1 MALNNIHKHFV
12 DGTDN
17 ERVFNMKNV
26 KMYVFG
32 LIMCI
37 ELVIMGTV
45 AMLAIFWLDM
55 IDNFIFRISIPI
67 IGILLIT
74 MATEL
79 LFRIYMNSQVLNI
92 KTQNELKDN
101 NMSQEDLISLEMASN
116 RNEGFWVAISQY
128 FWVTC
133 LNLYAV
139 FSMDQ
144 YEFFIGGILV
154 QIIMTLFLGIYG
166 SMHNKKCYRDG
177 MLTQAIYYASAYQT
191 LCKELIDYSNEIDR
205 RAREDVVNIIQR
217 QKKTNKEKV
226 KELQN
231 DFQ

>member
-12 DGTDN
+12 DGTGN
-17 ERVFNMKNV
+17 ERAFNMKNV

-226 KELQN
+226 KELQD

>member
-12 DGTDN
+12 DGTNN

-45 AMLAIFWLDM
+45 AMLSIFWLDM

-67 IGILLIT
+67 IGVLLIT

-133 LNLYAV
+133 LNLYAL

-144 YEFFIGGILV
+144 Y
-154 QIIMTLFLGIYG
+154 
-166 SMHNKKCYRDG
+166 
-177 MLTQAIYYASAYQT
+177 
-191 LCKELIDYSNEIDR
+191 
-205 RAREDVVNIIQR
+205 
-217 QKKTNKEKV
+217 
-226 KELQN
+226 
-231 DFQ
+231 

>member
-1 MALNNIHKHFV
+1 MALNNIHKHFM

-55 IDNFIFRISIPI
+55 IDNFIFRNSIPN

-128 FWVTC
+128 LWVTC

-226 KELQN
+226 KELQD

>member
-17 ERVFNMKNV
+17 ERAFNMKNV

-67 IGILLIT
+67 IGVLLIT

-101 NMSQEDLISLEMASN
+101 NRSQEDLISLEMASN

-226 KELQN
+226 KELQD